1 MKSVGEI
8 LLGYKDDPEKE
19 RKRARILKEA
29 RDWEESVIEGEAR
42 ALPVV
47 RPPHP
52 DLDGA
57 DPLLGRFQDALPR
70 LNPVQRQTIQAL
82 LDSWGV

>member
-1 MKSVGEI
+1 MICVMKSVGEI

-42 ALPVV
+42 ALPVA
-47 RPPHP
+47 RPPRH
-52 DLDGA
+52 
-57 DPLLGRFQDALPR
+57 
-70 LNPVQRQTIQAL
+70 
-82 LDSWGV
+82 